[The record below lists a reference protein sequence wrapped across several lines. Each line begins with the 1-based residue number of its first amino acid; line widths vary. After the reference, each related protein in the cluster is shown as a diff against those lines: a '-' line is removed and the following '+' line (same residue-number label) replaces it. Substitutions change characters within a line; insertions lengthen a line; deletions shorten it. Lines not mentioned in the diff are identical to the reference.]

1 MREANKTDARYA
13 ILIGDQELES
23 GEVELKDLSTG
34 DQEKIALDK
43 LVGHINSL
51 PF

>member
-1 MREANKTDARYA
+1 
-13 ILIGDQELES
+13 LES

-43 LVGHINSL
+43 LVDHINSL
-51 PF
+51 PL

>member
-1 MREANKTDARYA
+1 
-13 ILIGDQELES
+13 LES

-43 LVGHINSL
+43 LVDHVNSL